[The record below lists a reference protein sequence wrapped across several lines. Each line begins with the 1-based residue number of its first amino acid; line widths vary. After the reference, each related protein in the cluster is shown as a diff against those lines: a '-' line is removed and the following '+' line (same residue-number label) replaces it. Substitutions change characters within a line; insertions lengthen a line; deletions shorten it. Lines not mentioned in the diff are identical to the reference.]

1 MNRTELVASLTEQVS
16 NNVEKIAIS
25 DSKIEAYYVA
35 SYLPVIADCLASIAD
50 SLEILTK
57 ETEKENKND

>member
-16 NNVEKIAIS
+16 GNLEKIAIT

-50 SLEILTK
+50 SLEILSQR
-57 ETEKENKND
+57 NKIGE